1 MTFNLDPDALTRAGR
16 TAVDQAAG
24 LRDAGALLM
33 FGPTGV
39 DDAAALDRLRHRVHR
54 LAARIGSNG
63 RGLQEFVRQ
72 AEAVDSQVSL
82 TFLVLSGTRWR

>member
-1 MTFNLDPDALTRAGR
+1 MTFNLDSDALARAGR
-16 TAVDQAAG
+16 TAVDHAAR
-24 LRDAGALLM
+24 LRDAGTLLT
-33 FGPTGV
+33 FGPTEV
-39 DDAAALDRLRHRVHR
+39 DDEAALERLRHRVHR